1 MYVSSVFIMDTNMKN
16 FVLSDR
22 HYGFFCC
29 CFFTCTCTFTQSFVK
44 TIQKKMRNITLCK
57 YNFPVIFNKHGHY
70 LLVICNKQ
78 LQFD

>member
-22 HYGFFCC
+22 HYGFFL
-29 CFFTCTCTFTQSFVK
+29 FFYMYMYIYAEFCENYPK
-44 TIQKKMRNITLCK
+44 IMRNITLCK